1 MVKVKDNNGM
11 DLTEEKIFRRGGKKP
26 QKNYIKKKI
35 LTTQINQDGVRITT
49 NKAMEVME
57 FQLSYFKS

>member
-1 MVKVKDNNGM
+1 M